1 LLQALIL
8 GDFGHLDATHNR
20 RIGDSFMHGTT
31 SIRKIIQRLNTLAL
45 AALTAVCLPA
55 FAQSTTVAY
64 PSRPIVMLVP
74 QAAGGTND
82 IVGRLVSQKLGEVL
96 NASVVVENRPGA
108 GGNIGTQAAAKAPK
122 DGHTLL
128 MTISSS
134 QAINPALYKNAGFDP
149 VKDFS
154 PIGLIGAVPNVLLV
168 HPSFPVKN
176 VAELAV
182 LAKAKPN
189 FYQYAS
195 AGNGTLNHLLGEM
208 LGSMAGIDLQHVPY
222 KGVAPALN
230 DVLGGQLPMLFASLP
245 SSLAHIKAG
254 KLRALAVSGA
264 ARSPVLPEVPTIGES
279 VPGYSGT
286 LWVGLFA
293 PVGVAPEVLAQLRA
307 AMGKALAAK
316 DLRDKLEQQGVE
328 LAGTADK
335 PVSHEQF
342 AALLHD
348 DIAKWA
354 RIVKSSGASV
364 D

>member
-1 LLQALIL
+1 MPPFIPRHPSRRALVALSLAGVALVAAGPLAQAQ
-8 GDFGHLDATHNR
+8 T
-20 RIGDSFMHGTT
+20 
-31 SIRKIIQRLNTLAL
+31 
-45 AALTAVCLPA
+45 
-55 FAQSTTVAY
+55 AY

-96 NASVVVENRPGA
+96 ASPVVVENRPGA

-122 DGHTLL
+122 DGYTLL

-149 VKDFS
+149 VKDFR
-154 PIGLIGAVPNVLLV
+154 PISLIGAVPNVLLV
-168 HPSFPVKN
+168 HPSFPAKSVS
-176 VAELAV
+176 ELLA
-182 LAKAKPN
+182 LAKGKPGQ
-189 FYQYAS
+189 YQYAS

-208 LGSMAGIDLQHVPY
+208 LNSMGGVQLQHVPY

-230 DVLGGQLPMLFASLP
+230 DVLGGQLPLLFASLP
-245 SSLAHIKAG
+245 SSLAHIKGG

-264 ARSPVLPEVPTIGES
+264 TRSAVLPDVPTLAET
-279 VPGYSGT
+279 VPGYNGT
-286 LWVGLFA
+286 LWIGLFA
-293 PVGVAPEVLAQLRA
+293 PTGVPSEVLARLQD
-307 AMGKALAAK
+307 AMGKTLAAK

-328 LAGTADK
+328 LAGTPDK
-335 PVSHEQF
+335 PVTPEQF
-342 AALLHD
+342 AALLND
-348 DIAKWA
+348 DITKWA